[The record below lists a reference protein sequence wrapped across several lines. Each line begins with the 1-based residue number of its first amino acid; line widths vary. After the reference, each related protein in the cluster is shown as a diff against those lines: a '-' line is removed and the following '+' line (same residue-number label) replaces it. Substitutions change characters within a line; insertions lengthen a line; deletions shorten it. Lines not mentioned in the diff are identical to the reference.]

1 MALLPDPALLLA
13 AAGALT
19 LFVRGWRAR
28 PAHGPAARNVGEPWR
43 FATGIIVVLVA
54 LAPAL
59 DGLAG
64 RSFAWHMVQHQLL
77 VLAAA
82 PLLVSTRPLRT
93 ARWAVRRH
101 AGQAATDLDRLRP
114 GWLARAIG
122 WVAVAAAML
131 HLGTVLAWHLPPLYD
146 AAMADPRLHHLEHLT
161 LLGSALLAW
170 GTILT
175 AARDRGARALAAVT
189 GLAANAL
196 AGAGLGVVLLSAP
209 VPLYGWYAELG
220 AVALEQQ
227 RVGGALMKV
236 SAVMVHAGAAVWI
249 VTRWLHRLSA
259 EPDDGRPSAA
269 VVVPPA
275 PGPSPREH
283 DVDQPVAPVASE
295 SSSRRP

>member
-1 MALLPDPALLLA
+1 MDLLPDPALLLA
-13 AAGALT
+13 TAGAVTFYL
-19 LFVRGWRAR
+19 RGWRAR
-28 PAHGPAARNVGEPWR
+28 PADGPAAPLAGEPWR
-43 FATGIIVVLVA
+43 FVTGIVVILVA

-59 DGLAG
+59 DGLAH

-77 VLAAA
+77 VLVAA
-82 PLLVSTRPLRT
+82 PLVASSRPLVT
-93 ARWAVRRH
+93 ARWAARR
-101 AGQAATDLDRLRP
+101 AGDGPRDIGSPRP
-114 GWLARAIG
+114 GWLTWGIG
-122 WVAVAAAML
+122 WVAVTAAML

-146 AAMADPRLHHLEHLT
+146 AAMADLRLHHLEHLS
-161 LLGSALLAW
+161 LLGTALFAW
-170 GTILT
+170 GAILT

-236 SAVMVHAGAAVWI
+236 SAVLVYAGAAVWI

-259 EPDDGRPSAA
+259 D
-269 VVVPPA
+269 
-275 PGPSPREH
+275 PGPPTH
-283 DVDQPVAPVASE
+283 ADPDQPTVSVASE
-295 SSSRRP
+295 PSSRRP